1 MIPTR
6 RVPRAGLI
14 RAPEKG
20 IHDRSPPPCS
30 RRPPLACPAN
40 QQSCAHKPG

>member
-1 MIPTR
+1 MIPAQ

-20 IHDRSPPPCS
+20 IDDRSPPPCS
-30 RRPPLACPAN
+30 RVPLACPAN